1 MAVKYDEAHG
11 KAFLTEASD
20 LIREGKAEDVL
31 RHALSAKLP
40 LMFPEQP
47 WWTKAHVT
55 GTESLTVFHELGA
68 MKHGFVDVLIGATVI
83 EYERDLQAMGAL
95 AYGLHQVK
103 QYCAGQL
110 NAGKSHDLIIGVLSD
125 TVRWHAFRISDVKN
139 LSAVAGATSYGPEHI
154 DLAEIES
161 CDLSAAGDIEAKKLA
176 AFLVRHLGREGGRVL
191 AANNLAKDLGFNSPF
206 CQAHVQSIDALVDH
220 AFAQDPTYANLI
232 TKLWTDFVS
241 YLGGDTDADKFDKG
255 SYVGELYILTLAKLI
270 CANVLNERALI
281 SDDVALQAILDGSF
295 FKARGL
301 PNLVEY
307 DYFGWLNT
315 SPYVSELIAVARDIQ
330 NDLRAYDFESSP
342 AEDLFGNL
350 MAQLAS
356 RSQRLLLGQEWTPSW
371 LAGKIVDHVMSALP
385 EGQPPRFVDMCCGSG
400 AMVVETV
407 KRAKQRLHAAGRIP
421 GDPAALSEL
430 ATAITGFDID
440 PLAVMLAKVGW
451 VLASKNWLA
460 AGHEAQIPIYHAD
473 SLFANTPVTKV
484 FSVTGEEQRKL
495 KLDTEEVQLPQFLI
509 TASNQILF
517 DALLSR
523 GYDMAMSSAAAA
535 RTTLTDQDIE
545 TMVDAVL
552 TDTGL
557 VLAVDEKSASI
568 EFCKKLLKALEKLQ
582 RAGRNGI
589 WAFVLRNSFRPA
601 LVAGRFNGV
610 VTNPPWLALSKIA
623 SNPYQDAL
631 KAKSELIGIKAPR
644 SSHLHVE
651 IATIFLLHAISRY
664 LIPNA
669 VVGCILPDTVLN
681 GSHHE
686 PFRSAGY
693 LTAHKPVQFAPSEIW
708 KVANHTF
715 KNEAIVLFGSKSH
728 PGAATTFVG
737 RDVSRN
743 SETSTIYHIVKS
755 NDRTAWTTTPPAAH
769 TVKVETRN
777 SIGPLFRQG
786 ADVMPRAIVFHAAA
800 KIGAG
805 WNLGPINAGS
815 SFYFLRSDSHRLKDF
830 ALTAI
835 GVNDQVMFD
844 VLISKHLA
852 PYELAAG
859 AKGLLPFQYGTD
871 GWEPR
876 TGPGIA
882 ALGGATSGAIK
893 AALTANN
900 ESVDEFFKT
909 VDTNRKKLSAQG
921 WTGQDWLVLASAGG
935 KLPCAAY
942 VRGDQIPCDKT
953 VIDQT
958 LYWGIVET
966 EDEAIY
972 ITALINS
979 KAIIEVIKAHQ
990 PRGAFGERHIH
1001 KLAFDR
1007 TPAFDAA
1014 NRDHQAIVDVAKV
1027 LLSEWATRRMQPDI
1041 QRMLLPQKHMITRR
1055 TTIRAALERLPG
1067 WDAYQEAC
1075 TNLFRNNLDER
1086 R

>member
-1 MAVKYDEAHG
+1 MMEVKYVEAQG
-11 KAFLTEASD
+11 KAFLKEAAN
-20 LIREGKAEDVL
+20 LIQEGKAEDVL

-55 GTESLTVFHELGA
+55 GTESLAKFHELGTK
-68 MKHGFVDVLIGATVI
+68 KHGFVDVLVGATVI
-83 EYERDLQAMGAL
+83 EYERDLHAL
-95 AYGLHQVK
+95 GTFAHGLHQVK
-103 QYCAGQL
+103 QYCASQL
-110 NAGKSHDLIIGVLSD
+110 NAGTPRDLLVGVLSD
-125 TVRWHAFRISDVKN
+125 TVRWHAFGILDVKD
-139 LSAVAGATSYGPEHI
+139 LSAVPGATSYGPEHLE
-154 DLAEIES
+154 LAEIES
-161 CDLSAAGDIEAKKLA
+161 CDLSTAGDVEAKKLG
-176 AFLVRHLGREGGRVL
+176 AFLVRHLGREGGRLL
-191 AANNLAKDLGFNSPF
+191 AALTLAKDLGFNSPF
-206 CQAHVQSIDALVDH
+206 CQAHVQPIDALVDH
-220 AFAQDPTYANLI
+220 AFAHDPTYASLI

-241 YLGGDTDADKFDKG
+241 YLGGDAAAGKFDKG

-270 CANVLNERALI
+270 CANVLNSKALI
-281 SDDVALQAILDGSF
+281 SDDAELQAILDGSL

-307 DYFGWLNT
+307 DYFGWLNA
-315 SPYVSELIAVARDIQ
+315 SPYVSDLVAVARDIQ

-342 AEDLFGNL
+342 AEDLFGTL
-350 MAQLAS
+350 MAQLAA

-371 LAGKIVDHVMSALP
+371 LAGKLVEHVMSALP
-385 EGQPPRFVDMCCGSG
+385 EGQHPRFIDMCCGSG

-407 KRAKQRLHAAGRIP
+407 KRAQQRLRAAGRIP

-430 ATAITGFDID
+430 ATAITAFDID

-451 VLASKNWLA
+451 VLASKDWLA
-460 AGHEAQIPIYHAD
+460 AGHEAQIPVYHAD

-484 FSVTGEEQRKL
+484 FSATGEEQRKL
-495 KLDTEEVQLPQFLI
+495 RLDTEEVQLPQFLI
-509 TASNQILF
+509 TASNQTLF

-535 RTTLTDQDIE
+535 STTLTDQDIE

-552 TDTGL
+552 TDTG
-557 VLAVDEKSASI
+557 VALAIDENAASI

-631 KAKSELIGIKAPR
+631 KAKSELHGIKAPG

-651 IATIFLLHAISRY
+651 IATIFLLHAIERY
-664 LIPNA
+664 LTPGA
-669 VVGCILPDTVLN
+669 VIGCILPDTVLN

-693 LTAHKPVQFAPSEIW
+693 LTANKPVQFAPGEIW
-708 KVANHTF
+708 KIANQTF

-728 PGAATTFVG
+728 PDGSTTFVG
-737 RDVSRN
+737 RDVSRT
-743 SETSTIYHIVKS
+743 SETATTYHIVKS
-755 NDRTAWTTTPPAAH
+755 NGRTAWTTTPPAAPA
-769 TVKVETRN
+769 VKVATKK

-786 ADVMPRAIVFHAAA
+786 ADVMPRGIVFHASV
-800 KIGAG
+800 KNGAS

-815 SFYFLRSDSHRLKDF
+815 PFYFLRSDGHRLKDF
-830 ALTAI
+830 ALTAN
-835 GVNDQVMFD
+835 GVSDQVMFD

-859 AKGLLPFQYGTD
+859 AKGLLPFQYGTG
-871 GWEPR
+871 GWKPR

-882 ALGGATSGAIK
+882 ALGGATGGAIK
-893 AALTANN
+893 AALTAIN
-900 ESVDEFFKT
+900 ESVDEFFET
-909 VDTNRKKLSAQG
+909 VDTDRKKLSGQG
-921 WTGQDWLVLASAGG
+921 WTGDDWVVFASAGG

-942 VRGDQIPCDKT
+942 VRGDQVPCKKT
-953 VIDQT
+953 IIDQT
-958 LYWGIVET
+958 LYWGRVAT

-979 KAIIEVIKAHQ
+979 QAVIEVIKAHQ

-1007 TPAFDAA
+1007 TPAFDPS
-1014 NRDHQAIVDVAKV
+1014 NPSHQGIVDAAKG

-1041 QRMLLPQKHMITRR
+1041 QAMLSPQKHMITRR
-1055 TTIRAALERLPG
+1055 TKIREALEQLPG
-1067 WDAYQEAC
+1067 WLDYQKAC
-1075 TNLFRNNLDER
+1075 ADLYGV
-1086 R
+1086 

>member
-1 MAVKYDEAHG
+1 MVVKYVEAQG
-11 KAFLTEASD
+11 KAFLKEASD

-40 LMFPEQP
+40 LMFPDQP

-55 GTESLTVFHELGA
+55 GTESLAKFHELGA
-68 MKHGFVDVLIGATVI
+68 KKHGFVDVLVGATVI
-83 EYERDLQAMGAL
+83 EYERDLHAL
-95 AYGLHQVK
+95 GTFAHGLHQVK

-110 NAGKSHDLIIGVLSD
+110 NAGTPRDLLVGVLSD
-125 TVRWHAFRISDVKN
+125 TVRWHAFGILDVKD
-139 LSAVAGATSYGPEHI
+139 LSAVPGATSYGPEHI
-154 DLAEIES
+154 ELAEIES
-161 CDLSAAGDIEAKKLA
+161 CELSAAGDVEAKKLG
-176 AFLVRHLGREGGRVL
+176 AFLVRHLGREGGRLL
-191 AANNLAKDLGFNSPF
+191 AALTLAKDLGFNSPF
-206 CQAHVQSIDALVDH
+206 CQAHVQPIDALVDH
-220 AFAQDPTYANLI
+220 AFAHDPTYAGLI

-241 YLGGDTDADKFDKG
+241 YLGGDTAAGKFDKG

-270 CANVLNERALI
+270 CANVLNGKALI
-281 SDDVALQAILDGSF
+281 SDDVELQAILDGSL

-307 DYFGWLNT
+307 DYFGWLNA
-315 SPYVSELIAVARDIQ
+315 SPYVSDLVAVARDIQ

-342 AEDLFGNL
+342 AEDLFGTL
-350 MAQLAS
+350 MAQLAA

-371 LAGKIVDHVMSALP
+371 LAGKLVEHVMSALP
-385 EGQPPRFVDMCCGSG
+385 EGQHPRFVDMCCGSG

-407 KRAKQRLHAAGRIP
+407 KRAQQRLRAAGRIP

-430 ATAITGFDID
+430 ATAITAFDID

-451 VLASKNWLA
+451 VLASKDWLV
-460 AGHEAQIPIYHAD
+460 AGHEAQIPVYHAD

-484 FSVTGEEQRKL
+484 FSATGEEQRKL

-509 TASNQILF
+509 TASNQTLF

-523 GYDMAMSSAAAA
+523 GYEMAMSSAAAVS
-535 RTTLTDQDIE
+535 TTLKDQDIE

-552 TDTGL
+552 TDTG
-557 VLAVDEKSASI
+557 VALAIDEKAASI

-623 SNPYQDAL
+623 SNPYQGAL
-631 KAKSELIGIKAPR
+631 KAKSELHGIKAPGA
-644 SSHLHVE
+644 SHLHVE
-651 IATIFLLHAISRY
+651 IATIFLLHAIERY
-664 LIPNA
+664 LTPGA
-669 VVGCILPDTVLN
+669 VIGCILPDTVLN

-686 PFRSAGY
+686 PFRSASY
-693 LTAHKPVQFAPSEIW
+693 LTANKPVQFAPGEIW
-708 KVANHTF
+708 KIANQTF

-728 PGAATTFVG
+728 PGGATTFVG
-737 RDVSRN
+737 RDVSRT
-743 SETSTIYHIVKS
+743 SETATTYHIVKS
-755 NDRTAWTTTPPAAH
+755 NGRTAWTTTPPAAPA
-769 TVKVETRN
+769 VKVATKK

-786 ADVMPRAIVFHAAA
+786 ADVMPRGIVFHAAA
-800 KIGAG
+800 KNGAG

-815 SFYFLRSDSHRLKDF
+815 PFYFLRSDGHRLKDF
-830 ALTAI
+830 ALTAN
-835 GVNDQVMFD
+835 GVSEQVMFD

-859 AKGLLPFQYGTD
+859 AKGLLPFQYGTG

-882 ALGGATSGAIK
+882 ALGGATGGAIK
-893 AALTANN
+893 AALTAIN
-900 ESVDEFFKT
+900 ESVDEFFET
-909 VDTNRKKLSAQG
+909 VDTDRKKLSGQG
-921 WTGQDWLVLASAGG
+921 WTGQDWLVFASAGG

-942 VRGDQIPCDKT
+942 VRGDQIPCGKT

-958 LYWGIVET
+958 LYWGRVAT

-979 KAIIEVIKAHQ
+979 QAVIEVIKAHQ

-1014 NRDHQAIVDVAKV
+1014 NPDHRAIVDAAKA
-1027 LLSEWATRRMQPDI
+1027 LLSEWATRRTQPDMQP
-1041 QRMLLPQKHMITRR
+1041 MLSPQKHMITRR
-1055 TTIRAALERLPG
+1055 TKIRAALEQLPG
-1067 WDAYQEAC
+1067 WDAYQVAC
-1075 TNLFRNNLDER
+1075 ANLYGV
-1086 R
+1086 